1 LTKGRWQIVVWDRND
16 QFWLL
21 GESLGC
27 DANGGSESW
36 GVQMGDA
43 RLNTI
48 TFSST
53 EKLPPAIIDANSASS
68 IALVITPV
76 MPV

>member
-1 LTKGRWQIVVWDRND
+1 
-16 QFWLL
+16 L
-21 GESLGC
+21 GETLGC

-53 EKLPPAIIDANSASS
+53 EKLPPAIIDANSATS
-68 IALVITPV
+68 IKSVITPL
-76 MPV
+76 MPS